1 MVFQQNE
8 MGWNP
13 VELELELDAAAA
25 ALDALEKDF
34 YIETFTENGFFVTVE
49 TMKTGSGITRTIS
62 KTPVLQP
69 IEELLN
75 RENL

>member
-1 MVFQQNE
+1 
-8 MGWNP
+8 
-13 VELELELDAAAA
+13 
-25 ALDALEKDF
+25 
-34 YIETFTENGFFVTVE
+34 
-49 TMKTGSGITRTIS
+49 MKTGSGITRTIS